1 MKSLI
6 LTSFIIM
13 FFFKTGNVL
22 SEKSIFDVNN
32 IEIETKNYIKNNE
45 EYLNQAFIRGFDELT
60 KRILLK
66 KDYLKLKKTPLSEIK
81 ELISHYQ
88 VINSQQSE
96 SEKKVFVNLF
106 FDRKKINNFFF
117 IKNLTYS
124 DLSNAEVVILPIKI
138 KNDKIYVFNDNYFFE
153 NWNSNTDETFKKDE
167 IIEYLLPIENLD
179 IIRKIN
185 LLKDN
190 LESLEISEILSEYNN
205 NNIVFLVINLEE
217 NFSKIFLKI
226 QTSNKKII
234 KNFKV
239 DKSDSQND
247 LEFVIKF
254 AKNEIEDVIKSQ
266 NIIDVRTPTFLNIK
280 LNIKKKDDLFKL
292 QNIFEKIDIV
302 DTFFVREF
310 NNEYAKVKIKF
321 YGKLDN
327 FYKKLEQ
334 MGANIKIDNDSWSIS
349 IS

>member
-1 MKSLI
+1 
-6 LTSFIIM
+6 M

>member
-190 LESLEISEILSEYNN
+190 LESLEISEILSDYNN

>member
-1 MKSLI
+1 M
-6 LTSFIIM
+6 
-13 FFFKTGNVL
+13 
-22 SEKSIFDVNN
+22 
-32 IEIETKNYIKNNE
+32 
-45 EYLNQAFIRGFDELT
+45 
-60 KRILLK
+60 
-66 KDYLKLKKTPLSEIK
+66 
-81 ELISHYQ
+81 
-88 VINSQQSE
+88 
-96 SEKKVFVNLF
+96 FVNLF

>member
-1 MKSLI
+1 
-6 LTSFIIM
+6 M
-13 FFFKTGNVL
+13 FFLKTGNVL
-22 SEKSIFDVNN
+22 SEKSIFNVNN
-32 IEIETKNYIKNNE
+32 IEIETKNYLKNND
-45 EYLNQAFIRGFDELT
+45 EYLNQAFIQGFNELT

-66 KDYLKLKKTPLSEIK
+66 KDYIKLKKTSIIEIK

-88 VINSQQSE
+88 IINPQQSP
-96 SEKKVFVNLF
+96 SKKKVLVNLF

-117 IKNLTYS
+117 LKNLTYS
-124 DLSNAEVVILPIKI
+124 DLSNVEVVILPIKI
-138 KNDKIYVFNDNYFFE
+138 KEDKILVFNDNYFFK
-153 NWNSNTDETFKKDE
+153 NWNKDSKETTNKNE

-179 IIRKIN
+179 IIQKIN

-190 LESLEISEILSEYNN
+190 LENLEISDILSDYNN
-205 NNIVFLVINLEE
+205 NNLVFLVINQEE
-217 NFSKIFLKI
+217 NFFKIFLKI
-226 QTSNKKII
+226 QASNKKII

-239 DKSDSQND
+239 DKSETQND
-247 LEFVIKF
+247 LEAVIKF
-254 AKNEIEDVIKSQ
+254 SKNEIEDVIKSQ

-280 LNIKKKDDLFKL
+280 LNIEKKDDLFKL

-302 DTFFVREF
+302 DNFYVREF

-334 MGANIKIDNDSWSIS
+334 MGAKIKIDNDSWSIS
-349 IS
+349 LS

>member
-1 MKSLI
+1 
-6 LTSFIIM
+6 M

-190 LESLEISEILSEYNN
+190 LESLEISEILSDYNN